1 MAIFG
6 RTGEVQVVPIQPSD
20 IIEKLDLRADIETL
34 LNCVLLKKKLSKKQI
49 TYFESKY
56 PEIVNK
62 IIAIKVLSNSDKKWG
77 TDRNVNFA
85 Y

>member
-6 RTGEVQVVPIQPSD
+6 RTGEVQMVPLQPSD
-20 IIEKLDLRADIETL
+20 VLEKENLRADIETL

-49 TYFESKY
+49 AYFENKY

>member
-6 RTGEVQVVPIQPSD
+6 RTGEVQMVPLQPSD
-20 IIEKLDLRADIETL
+20 VLEKENLRADIETL

-49 TYFESKY
+49 AYFENKY

-62 IIAIKVLSNSDKKWG
+62 IIAIKVLSNSDKK
-77 TDRNVNFA
+77 
-85 Y
+85 

>member
-6 RTGEVQVVPIQPSD
+6 RTGEVQMVPLQPSD
-20 IIEKLDLRADIETL
+20 VSEKLNLRADIETL

-49 TYFESKY
+49 AYFENKY